1 MPSLQ
6 TRVDLARIRSNAEA
20 ILKTTGVEL
29 IAVLK
34 ADGYSHGAVAV
45 ADAIN
50 DLVSGWYVFTCQE
63 AVEARLF
70 DLTGKLS
77 MAGNVPLSS
86 DVEMMADNGIRPAV
100 WQPEG
105 AERFARL
112 DPILCV
118 DTGMQ
123 RFACPPEGLDAMFSV
138 YPFTEAYTH
147 AARAEQV
154 AKFRELMA
162 GRSGVKLHAAA
173 TALMDKPECRLDA
186 VRPGL
191 ALYEG
196 AARVSARLLDARDQ
210 KGPIGY
216 TGFSSPTG
224 RFGVI
229 LAGYSNGLRMGPV
242 RVNGRPQ
249 RILEIGMQSAYVSL
263 DAQDKAGDEVVLLG
277 DDLPL
282 SEVAA
287 AWGTGPQQAMVTLV
301 GMGEKNYV

>member
-34 ADGYSHGAVAV
+34 ADGYGHGAVSV

-50 DLVSGWYVFTCQE
+50 DLASGWYVFTCQE

-70 DLTGKLS
+70 DLTGKHS

-86 DVEMMADNGIRPAV
+86 DVEMMADNGIRPGV

-105 AERFARL
+105 AQLFARL

-123 RFACPPEGLDAMFSV
+123 RFACPPEQIDAMFAAHA
-138 YPFTEAYTH
+138 FNEAYTH
-147 AARAEQV
+147 ASRPEQV
-154 AKFRELMA
+154 AKLRELMT
-162 GRSGVKLHAAA
+162 GHPGVRLHAAA
-173 TALMDKPECRLDA
+173 TALMDRPDCRLDA

-196 AARVSARLLDARDQ
+196 AARVSATLLEARDQ
-210 KGPIGY
+210 RGPIGY
-216 TGFSSPTG
+216 TGFSSPTH
-224 RFGVI
+224 RHGVI
-229 LAGYSNGLRMGPV
+229 LAGYSNGLRAGPV

-263 DAQDKAGDEVVLLG
+263 DANDKVGDEVVLLG
-277 DDLPL
+277 DDLSL
-282 SEVAA
+282 TEVAA

-301 GMGEKNYV
+301 GMGEKHYV